1 MEEFVL
7 KNLVSVSILSSDFM
21 NLSEDIKTIKKS
33 GADMLHF
40 DVMDGVFVN
49 NISFGFPILQTVN
62 KNTDMH
68 LDVHLMI
75 TDPLRYIEECGRCG
89 ADTVTFHI
97 ESESDPQKTI
107 EAIKK
112 IGAKVGL
119 SIKPNTPFED
129 IVPFMDKIDMLL
141 IMTVEP
147 GFGGQSF
154 MENQLEKISAAR
166 EYINK
171 NNLSVDIQVDGGIND
186 KTAKLASK
194 AGANIMVAG
203 SYLFKSKNM
212 KEAVTLLSDAK

>member
-1 MEEFVL
+1 MN
-7 KNLVSVSILSSDFM
+7 NLVSVSILSSDFM
-21 NLSEDIKTIKKS
+21 NLLDDIKTIEKS
-33 GADMLHF
+33 GAHMLHF

-49 NISFGFPILQTVN
+49 NISFGFPILETVN

-75 TDPLRYIEECGRCG
+75 VNPLKYIEECGRCG

-97 ESESDPQKTI
+97 ESESDVNETI
-107 EAIKK
+107 DAIKK

-119 SIKPNTPFED
+119 SVKPNTPFED
-129 IVPFMDKIDMLL
+129 IIPYMDKIDMLL

-154 MENQLEKISAAR
+154 MENQLEKITAAR
-166 EYINK
+166 NYIK
-171 NNLSVDIQVDGGIND
+171 EHNLNVDIQVDGGINGE
-186 KTAKLASK
+186 TVKLAAK

-203 SYLFKSKNM
+203 SYLFKSDDMAKSV
-212 KEAVTLLSDAK
+212 KLLSDAE

>member
-33 GADMLHF
+33 GAQMLHF

-49 NISFGFPILQTVN
+49 NISFGFPILETVN

-97 ESESDPQKTI
+97 ESECDPQKTI

>member
-1 MEEFVL
+1 MN
-7 KNLVSVSILSSDFM
+7 NLVSVSILSADFM
-21 NLSEDIKTIKKS
+21 NLSEDIKKIENS
-33 GADMLHF
+33 EADMLHF

-49 NISFGFPILQTVN
+49 NISFGFPILETVN

-75 TDPLRYIEECGRCG
+75 TDPLKYIEECGRCG

-97 ESESDPQKTI
+97 ESKSNPYKTI

-112 IGAKVGL
+112 IGAKVGV
-119 SIKPNTPFED
+119 SIKPGTPFEEV
-129 IVPFMDKIDMLL
+129 IPFMDKIDMLL

-166 EYINK
+166 DYINK
-171 NNLSVDIQVDGGIND
+171 NNLSVDIQVDGGLNGE
-186 KTAKLASK
+186 TVKLASE
-194 AGANIMVAG
+194 AGANIIVAG
-203 SYLFKSKNM
+203 SYLFKSENM
-212 KEAVTLLSDAK
+212 AESVEILKKAK

>member
-1 MEEFVL
+1 L

-21 NLSEDIKTIKKS
+21 NLREDIRTIEKS

-49 NISFGFPILQTVN
+49 NISFGFPILNTVN

-75 TDPLRYIEECGRCG
+75 TDPLKYINECETGG
-89 ADTVTFHI
+89 ADTITFHI
-97 ESESDPQKTI
+97 ESQSDPDKTI

-112 IGAKVGL
+112 TGAKIGL
-119 SIKPNTPFED
+119 SVKPGTPFEV
-129 IVPFMDKIDMLL
+129 IEKYMDKIDMLL

-154 MENQLEKISAAR
+154 IEEMLEKIRTAR
-166 EYINK
+166 EYINE
-171 NNLSVDIQVDGGIND
+171 NNLNVDIQVDGGINAE
-186 KTAKLASK
+186 TAVLAAK
-194 AGANIMVAG
+194 AGANILVAG
-203 SYLFKSKNM
+203 SYLFKAENM
-212 KEAVTLLSDAK
+212 SDAVKSLADAQ